1 MPQKVFEILSVK
13 RGIVIYSGSKM
24 AGTAVKYVKLV
35 ICMIFFKS
43 AKKKVKSYRIQ
54 KQNSGTGMILA

>member
-24 AGTAVKYVKLV
+24 AGTAVKCVKLV
-35 ICMIFFKS
+35 ICMIFL
-43 AKKKVKSYRIQ
+43 KKCKRKR
-54 KQNSGTGMILA
+54 